1 MANWREILISGSD
14 GVLQSLKTDNSIQV
28 SGSIHLSQSIHDT
41 NDNTGTLGQVLSST
55 VSGSLWVDAQSGPQG
70 AQGPIGEKGGLGAQ
84 GANGDLGSKGAQGA
98 TGPQGDKGQKGEVGA
113 QGATGPQGNQGNQG
127 IQGATG
133 TQGTNGEKGA
143 QGTTGGAGP
152 VGPKGSQGSTGAPG
166 AQGNQGNQGNQGAQG
181 ATGTQGNQGD
191 KGDKGEKGQKGEIGA
206 QGVNG
211 AQGIAGTGGAQGAPG
226 SGATGAQGASGTN
239 GEKGA
244 QGEIAGLSYN
254 YTSSTNTGGFA
265 GFVNF
270 NTTSIG
276 SATAMS
282 IALEDANGATHD
294 NLFSKQSQFIIY
306 DQANTS
312 NIITIASS
320 SINTVDGTRILFD
333 LLAADV
339 ELNGSF
345 SNNAS
350 IVVQFAKNGTKGQK
364 GAAGPQGAQGVNG
377 AQGNQGNQGAQ
388 GAQGAAGSS
397 GAQGTAGS
405 ILINND
411 VASLIPKLGGN
422 GAITGSNTLKETFN
436 SGSIL
441 ESIGDVLISGSLNV
455 GFSNLINRT
464 KGRISAGNDV
474 VAFATSD
481 INYKENVVEI
491 PNALDKIDKIRGVE
505 FDWISLTDEEKVDH
519 HSNEGHDVGVIAQE
533 IEKVLPEIVIER
545 ENGSKAVRYEKIVAL
560 LIQAIKE
567 QQIQI
572 NQLKTKS

>member
-1 MANWREILISGSD
+1 MANTLSKTGVVTGQTIEALQVSQSVDAFTGGSAYDITISGSLTLTGSLLQTGSVFFKQITQVPATASNQLGNVMIDSD
-14 GVLQSLKTDNSIQV
+14 GRLY
-28 SGSIHLSQSIHDT
+28 SGS
-41 NDNTGTLGQVLSST
+41 SS
-55 VSGSLWVDAQSGPQG
+55 
-70 AQGPIGEKGGLGAQ
+70 
-84 GANGDLGSKGAQGA
+84 
-98 TGPQGDKGQKGEVGA
+98 VGA
-113 QGATGPQGNQGNQG
+113 QGATGEKGAAGEKG
-127 IQGATG
+127 ETGSAGSAGAQGASGAQGAVGSTG
-133 TQGTNGEKGA
+133 SGGA
-143 QGTTGGAGP
+143 QGTTGEKGAEGTA
-152 VGPKGSQGSTGAPG
+152 GSTGA
-166 AQGNQGNQGNQGAQG
+166 QGA
-181 ATGTQGNQGD
+181 A
-191 KGDKGEKGQKGEIGA
+191 GEKGAEGA
-206 QGVNG
+206 
-211 AQGIAGTGGAQGAPG
+211 GG
-226 SGATGAQGASGTN
+226 STGAQGASGTN

-350 IVVQFAKNGTKGQK
+350 IVVQFAKNGATGQK
-364 GAAGPQGAQGVNG
+364 GAPGPQGAQGVNG

>member
-84 GANGDLGSKGAQGA
+84 GVTGAQGA
-98 TGPQGDKGQKGEVGA
+98 TG
-113 QGATGPQGNQGNQG
+113 T
-127 IQGATG
+127 
-133 TQGTNGEKGA
+133 
-143 QGTTGGAGP
+143 
-152 VGPKGSQGSTGAPG
+152 
-166 AQGNQGNQGNQGAQG
+166 QGNQGNQGAQG
-181 ATGTQGNQGD
+181 ATG
-191 KGDKGEKGQKGEIGA
+191 
-206 QGVNG
+206 
-211 AQGIAGTGGAQGAPG
+211 G
-226 SGATGAQGASGTN
+226 S
-239 GEKGA
+239 
-244 QGEIAGLSYN
+244 
-254 YTSSTNTGGFA
+254 
-265 GFVNF
+265 
-270 NTTSIG
+270 
-276 SATAMS
+276 
-282 IALEDANGATHD
+282 
-294 NLFSKQSQFIIY
+294 
-306 DQANTS
+306 
-312 NIITIASS
+312 
-320 SINTVDGTRILFD
+320 
-333 LLAADV
+333 
-339 ELNGSF
+339 
-345 SNNAS
+345 
-350 IVVQFAKNGTKGQK
+350 
-364 GAAGPQGAQGVNG
+364 GPQGAQGANG
-377 AQGNQGNQGAQ
+377 PQGNPGNQGAQ
-388 GAQGAAGSS
+388 GADGPQGDVGAQGAIGTGAQGAQGNPGSGGAQGAAGGS

-411 VASLIPKLGGN
+411 VANLIPKLGGN

-455 GFSNLINRT
+455 GFSALQNRT
-464 KGRISAGNDV
+464 KGRISAANDV

-481 INYKENVVEI
+481 INYKENVIEI

-533 IEKVLPEIVIER
+533 IEKVLPEIVTER